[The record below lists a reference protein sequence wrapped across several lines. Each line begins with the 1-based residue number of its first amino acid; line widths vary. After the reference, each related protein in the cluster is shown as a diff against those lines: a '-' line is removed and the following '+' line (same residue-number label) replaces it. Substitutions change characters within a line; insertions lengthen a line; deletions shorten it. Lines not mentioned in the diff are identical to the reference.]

1 MNCKENMVSACC
13 TYPVKYNKTENM
25 NSKKYMPL
33 QSLGPQLYTY
43 IYNIVVVNVNKH
55 IASGTVMQKCIAK
68 EEFNVIVNE
77 CMCELTKHEKSYKE
91 LLNSR
96 ATGYEEE
103 TRAFC
108 QNCNGLLKSVVEVAL
123 ITSLLNGGC
132 AFCY

>member
-1 MNCKENMVSACC
+1 MNCKQNMTNTC

-25 NSKKYMPL
+25 DSKKYMPL

-55 IASGTVMQKCIAK
+55 IPSGASMPKCIAK
-68 EEFNVIVNE
+68 DEFNVIVND
-77 CMCELTKHEKSYKE
+77 CMCELTKYEKRYKE
-91 LLNSR
+91 LLKSR
-96 ATGYEEE
+96 TTGYEEE